1 MVKLFIIGNGFDIS
15 HNLPTRYN
23 DFLNYL
29 LNFQS
34 GINFV
39 EAIEKFSYYNTPEL
53 WSNFEEHLG
62 YLSADSVIDEANHR
76 RIEFNAEFDYETL
89 DDSHITHFLQE
100 DYYSALNNLDDYVK
114 KWAKSVEILGIER
127 IEKYQNIF
135 DPESIFVTFNYT
147 KVLEEIYEIEDDRIL
162 HIHGDTDNE
171 PIMGHG
177 RDQIQYTS
185 KSDNR
190 SYDIFEEEFR
200 KNMFYGFSDFYN
212 SSQKDIS
219 LFKIYLRSFI
229 SQYDNDISEIFV
241 IGHSLGRVDSPYFE
255 FLREHFE
262 NISIKV
268 SYYGKVDYERKENY
282 LNEFRLDNFEL
293 DNNFL
298 EI

>member
-29 LNFQS
+29 LNFQD

-39 EAIEKFSYYNTPEL
+39 EAIERFSYYNTLEL

-62 YLSADSVIDEANHR
+62 YLSADTVIDEADLR

-100 DYYSALNNLDDYVK
+100 DYYSSLNNLDNYVEN
-114 KWAKSVEILGIER
+114 WVKSVEILGIEK
-127 IEKYQNIF
+127 IEEYQNIF

-147 KVLEEIYEIEDDRIL
+147 KVLEEIYEIEDDKIL
-162 HIHGDTDNE
+162 HIHGDADNE

-177 RDQIQYTS
+177 KDQIRYTS
-185 KSDNR
+185 KSDNK

-212 SSQKDIS
+212 SSQKNIS
-219 LFKIYLRSFI
+219 LFKRYLSAFLSR
-229 SQYDNDISEIFV
+229 YDNDISEIFV

-255 FLREHFE
+255 FLRDHFE

-268 SYYGKVDYERKENY
+268 SYYDKLDYERKEKH
-282 LNEFRLDNFEL
+282 LEEFQLDNFEL